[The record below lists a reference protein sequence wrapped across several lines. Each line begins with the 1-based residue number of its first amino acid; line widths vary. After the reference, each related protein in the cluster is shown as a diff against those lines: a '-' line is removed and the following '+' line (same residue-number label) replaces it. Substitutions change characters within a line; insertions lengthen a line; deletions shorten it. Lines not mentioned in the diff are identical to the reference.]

1 MSRPRRLALAALS
14 AGTVTAVSFIA
25 GATIIAA
32 SINIPSAA
40 PGGKGG
46 CGIGS
51 GQCTITQQDAFAFW
65 FTGDP
70 ITGQQVTIDPVRS
83 TFVMRPHG
91 GPPVVTPVQ
100 TIVTVSIFSP
110 ATGTGPSACFVIP
123 DSQFVV
129 SSDLQHAT
137 LIATLTADETCGGAM
152 TPLLGTL
159 QAAPLAGKGG
169 PPPGGSLVLPL
180 TVNILW
186 TGPGLAFHSTS
197 NSTQT
202 CGGFTSGFHTQGS
215 SSQANANGN
224 TLGFGDG
231 TSLFLGSAPG
241 AGVDDFKTLIT
252 SNGVPGPQCIA
263 S

>member
-1 MSRPRRLALAALS
+1 MSRARRLALAALS
-14 AGTVTAVSFIA
+14 AGAVTAVSFIA

-32 SINIPSAA
+32 SINSPAAA

-51 GQCTITQQDAFAFW
+51 GRCTITQLDAFSFW

-70 ITGQQVTIDPVRS
+70 TTGQQVNIDPVRS
-83 TFVMRPHG
+83 TFVMRPRG
-91 GPPVVTPVQ
+91 GPAVVTPLQ
-100 TIVTVSIFSP
+100 TIVTVAVFSP
-110 ATGTGPSACFVIP
+110 TGTGTAACFVIP

-137 LIATLTADETCGGAM
+137 LNATLTAGELCGGAM
-152 TPLLGTL
+152 TPQLGTL
-159 QAAPLAGKGG
+159 QASPFAGGGG
-169 PPPGGSLVLPL
+169 PPPGGGLALPL
-180 TVNILW
+180 TVNVTW
-186 TGPGLAFHSTS
+186 TGPGAAFHTTS

-202 CGGFTSGFHTQGS
+202 CAGFTSSFHTQGS

-224 TLGFGDG
+224 TLVFGDG
-231 TSLFLGSAPG
+231 STLVLGSTLS
-241 AGVDDFKTLIT
+241 AGVDDFKTSIT
-252 SNGVPGPQCIA
+252 SNGFPGPECLA

>member
-1 MSRPRRLALAALS
+1 MSRTRRLALAALS
-14 AGTVTAVSFIA
+14 AGAVTAVSFIA

-32 SINIPSAA
+32 SINSPAAA

-51 GQCTITQQDAFAFW
+51 GQCTITQLDAFAFW

-70 ITGQQVTIDPVRS
+70 ISGQQVSIDPMRS
-83 TFVMRPHG
+83 TFVMRPRG
-91 GPPVVTPVQ
+91 GPAVVTPLQ
-100 TIVTVSIFSP
+100 TIVNVSIFS
-110 ATGTGPSACFVIP
+110 GTGAGTGACFVIP

-137 LIATLTADETCGGAM
+137 LTATLTAGEMCGGAM
-152 TPLLGTL
+152 TPQLGTL
-159 QAAPLAGKGG
+159 QAAPSDGKGG
-169 PPPGGSLVLPL
+169 PPPPGSLALPL
-180 TVNILW
+180 TVNVTW
-186 TGPGLAFHSTS
+186 TGPGAAFHMTS

-202 CGGFTSGFHTQGS
+202 CAGFTSSFHTQGS

-224 TLGFGDG
+224 TLVFGDG
-231 TSLFLGSAPG
+231 SRLALGSTLS
-241 AGVDDFKTLIT
+241 AGVDDFKTSIT
-252 SNGVPGPQCIA
+252 SNGFPGPMCIA